1 MNNFTYPIKYLKYR
15 TGTNEVEVSAE
26 HKAMVLNHSTET
38 DEISAFCTQ
47 FPGIQLT
54 PQTSDIFCS
63 DYTNFLPPTQR
74 NTDIT
79 LKTQILSPSS
89 KDRTVEIC

>member
-1 MNNFTYPIKYLKYR
+1 
-15 TGTNEVEVSAE
+15 
-26 HKAMVLNHSTET
+26 MVLNHSRET
-38 DEISAFCTQ
+38 DEISAFCIQ

-54 PQTSDIFCS
+54 PQTFDIFCS
-63 DYTNFLPPTQR
+63 DNTNFLPQTQR

-79 LKTQILSPSS
+79 LKTHILPPSS